1 MAPRQDRTH
10 PLVFGHSAT
19 TNARLTSTK
28 GGYYSYGCGGCGGI
42 ESGFRGLND
51 FGIRDNMFFD
61 LLGNV
66 NFEPKKKNILNN
78 NNLLNKRKVRFNLA
92 HRATIQERKHKGSLQ
107 ERDEIRALEKEAI
120 MYKLKRQEIQAQ
132 TRELRRELYKKNQE
146 IRRKKREVKCLKA
159 LERDLIRFLDK
170 CDNQSADIQQPLS
183 NNLQIAAVAPSAF
196 RANLYRIYVLCAA
209 LFSFLLVRVV
219 SYGSIVVNRV

>member
-10 PLVFGHSAT
+10 PLIFGHSTA
-19 TNARLTSTK
+19 NVRLASTK
-28 GGYYSYGCGGCGGI
+28 GGYYGSGGCGGL
-42 ESGFRGLND
+42 EGGVSSF
-51 FGIRDNMFFD
+51 RDNVFFD
-61 LLGNV
+61 LLSNV

-78 NNLLNKRKVRFNLA
+78 NNLLNKRKARFNLA
-92 HRATIQERKHKGSLQ
+92 HRAAIQGHKNKGSLQ

-120 MYKLKRQEIQAQ
+120 LYKLKRQEIQAQ
-132 TRELRRELYKKNQE
+132 TRELRRALFKKNQE

-159 LERDLIRFLDK
+159 FERELIRFLEK
-170 CDNQSADIQQPLS
+170 HDNQSADIQQPIS
-183 NNLQIAAVAPSAF
+183 NNLQAAPPTL
-196 RANLYRIYVLCAA
+196 RARVYLWYAA

>member
-10 PLVFGHSAT
+10 PLFGHSA

-28 GGYYSYGCGGCGGI
+28 GGYYGCGGCGGI
-42 ESGFRGLND
+42 EGGFRGLND

-61 LLGNV
+61 ILSNV

-146 IRRKKREVKCLKA
+146 IRRKKQEVKCLKA

-170 CDNQSADIQQPLS
+170 CDNQPADIQQPLS

>member
-1 MAPRQDRTH
+1 
-10 PLVFGHSAT
+10 LYN
-19 TNARLTSTK
+19 NAVS
-28 GGYYSYGCGGCGGI
+28 G
-42 ESGFRGLND
+42 GFRGLND
-51 FGIRDNMFFD
+51 FGIRENMFFD
-61 LLGNV
+61 LLSNV

-78 NNLLNKRKVRFNLA
+78 NNNLLNKRKARFNLA
-92 HRATIQERKHKGSLQ
+92 HRAAIQERKHKGSLQ

-120 MYKLKRQEIQAQ
+120 MYKLKRQAIQVQ

-159 LERDLIRFLDK
+159 FERELIKFLDK
-170 CDNQSADIQQPLS
+170 CDNQPADIQRPLS

-209 LFSFLLVRVV
+209 LLSFLLVRVV

>member
-1 MAPRQDRTH
+1 
-10 PLVFGHSAT
+10 
-19 TNARLTSTK
+19 
-28 GGYYSYGCGGCGGI
+28 
-42 ESGFRGLND
+42 
-51 FGIRDNMFFD
+51 MFFD
-61 LLGNV
+61 LLNSV

-92 HRATIQERKHKGSLQ
+92 HRIAIQERNHKGSLQ

-159 LERDLIRFLDK
+159 FERELIKFLDK
-170 CDNQSADIQQPLS
+170 CDNQPADIQQPLS

-196 RANLYRIYVLCAA
+196 RDNLYRIYVLCAA
-209 LFSFLLVRVV
+209 LLSFLLVHVV